1 MPFEFPD
8 EDTIMD
14 AISDVI
20 DEIRTA
26 QSMLEGEEKNLA
38 FESSKTSIL
47 IGINTVFAS
56 ANDESYWDDIHDL
69 YAFTLNPTTGT
80 IRVAH
85 THERLLYGTAHEPFT
100 MDDLSDTT
108 RAELSPEGQR
118 LYDIVEGLK
127 RRVDEDPSSSNNGSN
142 NAFESPEPQEPQEL
156 QEPVSFVSA
165 PRVSNTTSA
174 TNGNPSNLNNKG
186 GRRTRSK
193 RKRSS
198 RRRSRKHRR
207 RS

>member
-8 EDTIMD
+8 EDTILE
-14 AISDVI
+14 AISDAI
-20 DEIRTA
+20 EDIRA
-26 QSMLEGEEKNLA
+26 KQSMSEEEEKNLA
-38 FESSKTSIL
+38 FESSETIIL
-47 IGINTVFAS
+47 IGINTVFQTAD
-56 ANDESYWDDIHDL
+56 DESYWDDIHDL
-69 YAFTLNPTTGT
+69 YAFTLNPVTGT

-85 THERLLYGTAHEPFT
+85 THEQFLYGTAHEPFT
-100 MDDLSDTT
+100 MDDLLDTT
-108 RAELSPEGQR
+108 RADLSPEGLL

-127 RRVDEDPSSSNNGSN
+127 RRIDEDPSSSNNGSN
-142 NAFESPEPQEPQEL
+142 NFDEP

-174 TNGNPSNLNNKG
+174 MNGNPTKLNTAG
-186 GRRTRSK
+186 GRRNRTK